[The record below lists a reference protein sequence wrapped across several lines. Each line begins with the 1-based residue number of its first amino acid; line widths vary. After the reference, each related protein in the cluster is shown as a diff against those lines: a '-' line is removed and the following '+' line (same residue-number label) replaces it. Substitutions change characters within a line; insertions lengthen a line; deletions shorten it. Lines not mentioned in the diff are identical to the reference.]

1 MSEAEDVKGASN
13 NERLLAAARADN
25 EDLLLEVF
33 QQGDFNINCQDGLG
47 NTPLHNAVMHGSTD
61 VLEHILSHD
70 ECDVD
75 PINRIEKATPLHL
88 ALQIQHI
95 ELRLHVF
102 ESLLDAGAD
111 TSIKDKNGETVIDL
125 LPEDDVK
132 LRALLRKSQAQAS
145 VSRADVASDGD
156 DNDGEYSGS
165 GSDDD

>member
-1 MSEAEDVKGASN
+1 
-13 NERLLAAARADN
+13 
-25 EDLLLEVF
+25 
-33 QQGDFNINCQDGLG
+33 
-47 NTPLHNAVMHGSTD
+47 MHGSTD

-70 ECDVD
+70 DCDVD

-145 VSRADVASDGD
+145 VSRADVASDGND
-156 DNDGEYSGS
+156 DGEYSGS